1 MGTGI
6 IYKIT
11 NKINNKIYIGIT
23 TRTLETRWKEHL
35 RHSSQ
40 KIDIAINE
48 FGKEN
53 FIIEQI
59 EECSNEML
67 DEREQFWISYYNSF
81 NDGYNLTSGGRD
93 NKVIF
98 KPNKIEEVLILW
110 NNGYGQKGITELTG
124 LNVETVRN
132 YLLKNGITKEDIR
145 KRQGQLIAKSKAKFV
160 NQYDLNGNFI
170 KTWKSI
176 AEAARAF
183 NAKTG
188 SNITSVCKGERKS
201 AYGYKWKY
209 TNE

>member
-11 NKINNKIYIGIT
+11 NKINNKIYIGLT

-48 FGKEN
+48 FGEEN

-81 NDGYNLTSGGRD
+81 NGGYNLTSGGRD

-145 KRQGQLIAKSKAKFV
+145 ERQGQLIAKSKAKFV
-160 NQYDLNGNFI
+160 NQYDLDGNFI
-170 KTWKSI
+170 KTWDSL
-176 AEAARAF
+176 AEAGRAF

-188 SNITSVCKGERKS
+188 SNITLVCKGERKS